1 MIVLQTVKKIP
12 KNICFAY
19 QVGPI
24 PENEQR
30 VSNVGSEDAPASD
43 EIPLKNGIYRGDTTE
58 IDDPN
63 GGTTKVA
70 QTLTSLCA
78 LSSTDAGFWREFV
91 DVLVVVHLI
100 RRQTRTEIS

>member
-1 MIVLQTVKKIP
+1 MEIP
-12 KNICFAY
+12 KNIGFAY

-30 VSNVGSEDAPASD
+30 ISNVGNEDAPASD

-63 GGTTKVA
+63 GGETKVPP
-70 QTLTSLCA
+70 TLTFL
-78 LSSTDAGFWREFV
+78 FMYFI
-91 DVLVVVHLI
+91 HY
-100 RRQTRTEIS
+100 